1 VKVYVVGAGAV
12 GTYLG
17 DLLAETGAE
26 IVYAPREF
34 AAVQPTGTDLA
45 IVAVKSYATHEAIAT
60 LRVALAGSPDATIL
74 TAQNGVG
81 NEELL
86 AAAFGADRVM
96 AGALTVPVACD
107 DDGVVHAA
115 AGGGLGLAPV
125 GDVSHN
131 WLVAAFERTPLPV
144 LVSSDYRA
152 MKWSKLALNIVANA
166 TCAILD
172 ETPERALATPDVFG
186 FELAALRE
194 LRAVL
199 GALDIEAIDLP
210 RYPVRAFLA
219 AVRLPEPVARLALAK
234 RMARA
239 RGTKLPSLAL
249 DVRSGRRVTEVRAL
263 NGAIGDAARRW
274 STGRG
279 RSLATPVNDVLTR
292 LVELVAR
299 EPAERTAY
307 RNRPAAIAAAIAAT
321 QR

>member
-1 VKVYVVGAGAV
+1 MGAGAV

-26 IVYAPREF
+26 IIYAPREF
-34 AAVQPTGTDLA
+34 AAVAPAATDLA
-45 IVAVKSYATHEAIAT
+45 VVAVKSYATHEAIAT
-60 LRVALAGSPDATIL
+60 LGVALGGSPDATIL

-86 AAAFGADRVM
+86 AAAFGPDRVVS
-96 AGALTVPVACD
+96 GALTVPIARD
-107 DDGVVHAA
+107 DDDVVHATA
-115 AGGGLGLAPV
+115 AGGLGLAPV

-144 LVSSDYRA
+144 LVTSDYRA

-172 ETPERALATPDVFG
+172 DTPERALAAPDVFG

-199 GALDIEAIDLP
+199 GALEIEPIDLP
-210 RYPVRAFLA
+210 RYPVRALLA
-219 AVRLPEPVARLALAK
+219 AIRLPEPIARLALAK
-234 RMARA
+234 RIAKA
-239 RGTKLPSLAL
+239 RGTKLPSLAI
-249 DVRSGRRVTEVRAL
+249 DVRSGRRMTEVRAL

-274 STGRG
+274 STGRS
-279 RSLATPVNDVLTR
+279 RALATPVNDVLAR

-299 EPAERTAY
+299 DPAERTAC
-307 RNRPAAIAAAIAAT
+307 RNRPAAIAAAITAA